1 MSDLAGFS
9 PEAIGLI
16 LLASSIYFLIGW
28 APVLWPIIATHK
40 VRHTFPRRWLF
51 ALTILSLSYGVI
63 VAFLMLL
70 SLPAT
75 AYSTFIAPQLAANG
89 FHGTDWLVRANNL
102 SVNYW
107 WLMLPPALLV
117 LTFVLVRKLQPA
129 WPAMCSALTA
139 NSSFKPNPL
148 RGSA

>member
-1 MSDLAGFS
+1 MSDLAGFP

-16 LLASSIYFLIGW
+16 LLTSSVYFLVGW
-28 APVLWPIIATHK
+28 APVIWPVLATHR

-51 ALTILSLSYGVI
+51 VLTILSLSYGVI

-70 SLPAT
+70 SLPVA
-75 AYSTFIAPQLAANG
+75 AYSTFIAPQLAASG

-102 SVNYW
+102 VVDYW
-107 WLMLPPALLV
+107 WLMLPPALLFI
-117 LTFVLVRKLQPA
+117 TFFLVRKLQPT
-129 WPAMCSALTA
+129 WPSVCSVLTA
-139 NSSFKPNPL
+139 NNSLKPKPL